1 MTRNRTIAAW
11 ALVLITFL
19 FLFAGEVK
27 AGPASIWPSVIA
39 VALAFITRDI
49 YSSLFLGAF
58 AGTILLA
65 NGNIAAAF
73 IDLVAKHM
81 IPPLTDRW
89 NVSALV
95 FSLMMG
101 GFVELLNRIG
111 GMQALARVALGKGD
125 SKRRAGMGVFAMGWV
140 VFFDGLAST
149 MLVGKT
155 MRPVTDRAGM
165 SREKLAFIVDSTASP
180 IAAFALISTWI
191 AFELTMIQN
200 GLAIYGASAFNNAQS
215 FADISSYQILIQ
227 TLPFRFYNYFLLLI
241 VFLTIWLGRD
251 IGPMRQAELDR
262 SRAETDPVEEEAP
275 GVENG
280 GAGRRISLTLIPLV
294 LLIVSVFGGLYL
306 DGLSKLESPAGGDT
320 MQRVI
325 QAFGKAD
332 ADIVFVTATA
342 FASVVALLLLRFLS
356 RPRISESSTM
366 IFFDGMRQMFLPVL
380 ILVFAFTLSSVIREL
395 ETANWLVRV
404 MEGNFPVAALPAV
417 VFLLAAVMSF
427 SVGSSWGT
435 MGLLTPL
442 CIPIAGALTGLE
454 SGVAPGPVMIA
465 TIGAVLAGAVFGDH
479 CSPISD
485 TTIVSAFASGC
496 GVVEHVR
503 TQIPYAL
510 LGAGIAVFL
519 GYLPAGMG
527 VNPFLLLV
535 VGGAACWAS
544 IRFAGKKSERG
555 LQETVAMTAR
565 RVPPVEGD

>member
-1 MTRNRTIAAW
+1 MTRNRTIAVW
-11 ALVLITFL
+11 VLVLITFL
-19 FLFAGEVK
+19 FLLFGDVRG
-27 AGPASIWPSVIA
+27 GPASIWPSVIA

-58 AGTILLA
+58 AGTVLLA

-73 IDLVAKHM
+73 IDLFAKHM
-81 IPPLTDRW
+81 IPPLTNRW

-111 GMQALARVALGKGD
+111 GMQAIAALVLGKGD
-125 SKRRAGMGVFAMGWV
+125 SKRRAGLGVFAMGWV

-200 GLAIYGASAFNNAQS
+200 GLAAYGTSAFNDAQS
-215 FADISSYQILIQ
+215 FAEFSSYQILIE
-227 TLPFRFYNYFLLLI
+227 TLPYRFYNYFLLLI
-241 VFLTIWLGRD
+241 VFVTIWLGRD
-251 IGPMRQAELDR
+251 IGPMRQAE
-262 SRAETDPVEEEAP
+262 AKAKAPPAGADPVAESLSRGES
-275 GVENG
+275 
-280 GAGRRISLTLIPLV
+280 GAARRKISLTLIPLA
-294 LLIVSVFGGLYL
+294 LLIASVFGGLYV
-306 DGLSKLESPAGGDT
+306 DGLAKLGSTARGGGL
-320 MQRVI
+320 QRAI

-332 ADIVFVTATA
+332 ADLVFVTATA
-342 FASVVALLLLRFLS
+342 FASVVALLLLRFLV
-356 RPRISESSTM
+356 RPRITESATV
-366 IFFDGMRQMFLPVL
+366 IFFEGMKQMFLPVL
-380 ILVFAFTLSSVIREL
+380 ILVFAFTLSSVIQEL
-395 ETANWLVRV
+395 ETANWLVGV
-404 MEGNFPVAALPAV
+404 MEGNFPVAALPAM

-454 SGVAPGPVMIA
+454 SGVAPGPIMIA

-485 TTIVSAFASGC
+485 TTIVASFASGC

-510 LGAGIAVFL
+510 TGAGIAVFL
-519 GYLPAGMG
+519 GYLPAGIG
-527 VNPFLLLV
+527 VNPFLLLI
-535 VGGAACWAS
+535 VGGAACWAT
-544 IRFAGKKSERG
+544 IRFVGTR
-555 LQETVAMTAR
+555 
-565 RVPPVEGD
+565 P

>member
-1 MTRNRTIAAW
+1 MNRNRSVAVWGLLLLTALLLLTGEPRGAPAA
-11 ALVLITFL
+11 
-19 FLFAGEVK
+19 
-27 AGPASIWPSVIA
+27 IWPSVLA

-58 AGTILLA
+58 AGTVLLA
-65 NGNIAAAF
+65 NGNIVTAF
-73 IDLVAKHM
+73 VNLFTRHM

-111 GMQALARVALGKGD
+111 GMRALARIALGRGD
-125 SKRRAGMGVFAMGWV
+125 SRRRAGLGVFAMGWV
-140 VFFDGLAST
+140 VFFDGLASS

-165 SREKLAFIVDSTASP
+165 SREKLAFIVDSTSSP

-200 GLAIYGASAFNNAQS
+200 GLALYGDSAFNNAQS
-215 FADISSYQILIQ
+215 FAGLSSYQILIQ
-227 TLPFRFYNYFLLLI
+227 TLPYRFYNYFVLLI

-251 IGPMRQAELDR
+251 LGPMREAERKASPRGDVEADR
-262 SRAETDPVEEEAP
+262 AEEEAAAD
-275 GVENG
+275 GNG
-280 GAGRRISLTLIPLV
+280 WRSIVLTLTPLA
-294 LLIVSVFGGLYL
+294 LLVVSVFGGLYL
-306 DGLSKLESPAGGDT
+306 NGLANLESTAGFT
-320 MQRVI
+320 SMERII
-325 QAFGKAD
+325 QAFGAAEAD
-332 ADIVFVTATA
+332 LVFVTATA
-342 FASVVALLLLRFLS
+342 FASVVALLILRFLA
-356 RPRISESSTM
+356 RPGAVESPTAV
-366 IFFDGMRQMFLPVL
+366 FFEGMRQMFLPVL
-380 ILVFAFTLSSVIREL
+380 ILVFAFSLSSVIREL

-404 MEGNFPVAALPAV
+404 LDGNFPVAALPAV

-454 SGVAPGPVMIA
+454 SGAAPGPVVIA

-496 GVVEHVR
+496 DAVDHVR

-510 LGAGIAVFL
+510 VGAGIAVTL

-527 VNPFLLLV
+527 VSPFPLLV
-535 VGGAACWAS
+535 LGAIACWAI
-544 IRFAGKKSERG
+544 IRFAGSRSPDPG
-555 LQETVAMTAR
+555 R
-565 RVPPVEGD
+565 RRDVI

>member
-1 MTRNRTIAAW
+1 MTRSQTIAVW
-11 ALVLITFL
+11 VLVLITFL
-19 FLFAGEVK
+19 FLFSGDVK
-27 AGPASIWPSVIA
+27 GGPAAIWPSVVA

-58 AGTILLA
+58 AGTVLLA
-65 NGNIAAAF
+65 NGNVFMAF
-73 IDLVAKHM
+73 IDLFAKHM
-81 IPPLTDRW
+81 IPPLTNRW
-89 NVSALV
+89 NISALV

-111 GMQALARVALGKGD
+111 GMQAIAAMVVGKGD
-125 SKRRAGMGVFAMGWV
+125 SRRRAGMSVFAMGWV

-165 SREKLAFIVDSTASP
+165 SRAKLAFIVDSTASP

-200 GLAIYGASAFNNAQS
+200 GLALYGESAFNDAQS
-215 FADISSYQILIQ
+215 FAEFSSYQILIQ
-227 TLPFRFYNYFLLLI
+227 TLPYRFYNYFLLLI
-241 VFLTIWLGRD
+241 VLLTIWLGRD
-251 IGPMRQAELDR
+251 IGPMR
-262 SRAETDPVEEEAP
+262 RAEAEEARVDTRP
-275 GVENG
+275 AKEEASSADRA
-280 GAGRRISLTLIPLV
+280 GAKRRIWLTLIPLG
-294 LLIVSVFGGLYL
+294 LLIVSVFGGLYV
-306 DGLSKLESPAGGDT
+306 DGLSKLDLPPGTDA

-342 FASVVALLLLRFLS
+342 FASVVALLSLRFFA
-356 RPRISESSTM
+356 RPRSSESSTM
-366 IFFDGMRQMFLPVL
+366 VFFEGMKQMFLPVL
-380 ILVFAFTLSSVIREL
+380 ILVFAFTLSSVIQEL
-395 ETANWLVRV
+395 ETANWLVGV
-404 MEGNFPVAALPAV
+404 MDGNFPVAALPAV

-454 SGVAPGPVMIA
+454 SGVAPGPIMIA
-465 TIGAVLAGAVFGDH
+465 TIGAVLTGAVFGDH

-485 TTIVSAFASGC
+485 TTIVASFASGC

-510 LGAGIAVFL
+510 IGAGIAVVL

-527 VNPFLLLV
+527 VNPFLLLI
-535 VGGAACWAS
+535 VGGAACWAT
-544 IRFAGKKSERG
+544 IRFVGK
-555 LQETVAMTAR
+555 T
-565 RVPPVEGD
+565 P